1 MMKPSR
7 FAGQR
12 SQPARF
18 HRQGQALRF
27 LGKIILA
34 RGSGI
39 FPENLACGGGLQ
51 ESPRNREWHSRQII
65 HEDYENK
72 RTYQKDSGQQMGKDT
87 RAGRNGSH
95 HIQLAL
101 FPRYIACMDRR
112 GHHLFQG
119 TLQVP
124 LPYSLF
130 SRGTGHHS
138 VHTEF
143 SGLLKSDDMEHA
155 RNLSLQHKGAV
166 RERAALSVS
175 VTAGND
181 TGRKGKGRKTQTL
194 ANRELQGKVGKRFL
208 SDGKVRPQAVSEKII
223 LAALRY
229 FSRKPCLSGS
239 VCRWA
244 LVVQRAAK
252 ARVFT
257 VKN

>member
-1 MMKPSR
+1 
-7 FAGQR
+7 
-12 SQPARF
+12 
-18 HRQGQALRF
+18 
-27 LGKIILA
+27 
-34 RGSGI
+34 
-39 FPENLACGGGLQ
+39 
-51 ESPRNREWHSRQII
+51 
-65 HEDYENK
+65 
-72 RTYQKDSGQQMGKDT
+72 MGKDT
-87 RAGRNGSH
+87 RAGRNSSH

-101 FPRYIACMDRR
+101 FPRHIACMDRR

-166 RERAALSVS
+166 RERAALFVS
-175 VTAGND
+175 VTTGND
-181 TGRKGKGRKTQTL
+181 TGRKGKGLKTQTL

-208 SDGKVRPQAVSEKII
+208 SDGKIRPQAVSEKII

-239 VCRWA
+239 ICRWA

-257 VKN
+257 VKKLKNMQQAIITRQSPAPIGMPVTRRPKVHVPQPAIKLPPRGTTGPVHISKLLNPVLEICRHPDRNRLLAEFFSEY

>member
-1 MMKPSR
+1 
-7 FAGQR
+7 
-12 SQPARF
+12 
-18 HRQGQALRF
+18 
-27 LGKIILA
+27 
-34 RGSGI
+34 
-39 FPENLACGGGLQ
+39 
-51 ESPRNREWHSRQII
+51 
-65 HEDYENK
+65 
-72 RTYQKDSGQQMGKDT
+72 MGKDT
-87 RAGRNGSH
+87 RAGRNSSH

-166 RERAALSVS
+166 RERAALFVS
-175 VTAGND
+175 VTTGND
-181 TGRKGKGRKTQTL
+181 TERKGKGLKTQTL

-223 LAALRY
+223 LAGG
-229 FSRKPCLSGS
+229 SGIFPENPAFPEAFA
-239 VCRWA
+239 VGP
-244 LVVQRAAK
+244 L
-252 ARVFT
+252 
-257 VKN
+257 